1 MQEEV
6 FLDPTYTLAHPNEA
20 TAKLALNENGE
31 LGFICSFQT
40 VGDEIIFTGI
50 GLANNKVWLGK
61 TPLVIRASLDGA
73 ALQNAAR
80 IISSF
85 TPDHTFN
92 APLGCISNTQSAKI
106 PDSLFNLGSLGTLFK
121 LLGQLQDA
129 PDEEEPPTKNI
140 GKPYFGHPEFNEDEQ
155 TTTPSVGME
164 VMDTRVRGWGGGSG
178 VCQRV
183 EMRRQRVEMGMCRC
197 PGIGARGAG

>member
-80 IISSF
+80 IISSL

-92 APLGCISNTQSAKI
+92 APLGDISNTKSAKI

-140 GKPYFGHPEFNEDEQ
+140 GKPYFGQPEFNEDEQ
-155 TTTPSVGME
+155 TTISFE
-164 VMDTRVRGWGGGSG
+164 FNMDNFLSAFDANGEEDDEELDFDTDKDDFLDD
-178 VCQRV
+178 
-183 EMRRQRVEMGMCRC
+183 E
-197 PGIGARGAG
+197 PL